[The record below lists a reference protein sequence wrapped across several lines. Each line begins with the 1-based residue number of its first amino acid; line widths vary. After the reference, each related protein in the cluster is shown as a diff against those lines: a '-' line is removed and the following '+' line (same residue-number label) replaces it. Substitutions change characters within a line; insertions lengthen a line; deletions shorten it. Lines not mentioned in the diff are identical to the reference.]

1 MKKTYE
7 SPQILFED
15 MSLNSVIAAC
25 DWMELPNGT
34 LLPNGSTEGD
44 GWFFFLNDLCT
55 AGDPGDED
63 DPFCYHS
70 PDNADAWQVS
80 SFS

>member
-1 MKKTYE
+1 MKKIYE
-7 SPQILFED
+7 SPRIVFED
-15 MSLNSVIAAC
+15 MSLNSVIAVC
-25 DWMELPNGT
+25 DLMELPNNT
-34 LLPNGSTEGD
+34 LLPNGSTVED
-44 GWFFFLNDLCT
+44 GWFFFNHELCT

-70 PDNADAWQVS
+70 PDNEDAWRVV

>member
-25 DWMELPNGT
+25 DLMELPNGT

-55 AGDPGDED
+55 AGDPGSED

-70 PDNADAWQVS
+70 PDNEDAWQVS

>member
-1 MKKTYE
+1 MKKIYE
-7 SPQILFED
+7 SPQIVFED

-25 DWMELPNGT
+25 DLME
-34 LLPNGSTEGD
+34 GSTAGTFVPSGGTED
-44 GWFFFLNDLCT
+44 EWLFFSIDPCN
-55 AGDPGDED
+55 AGPIGSAD

-70 PDNADAWQVS
+70 PDDADAWQVS